1 MTPTDPASERAPE
14 PEQPSLLPGLRATVR
29 SAKRSGESAAAARR
43 APVEA
48 APVDPVAQVL
58 VDVPLAHLDRPFDYL
73 VPATMDADVAPGVR
87 VKVRF
92 AGQDVDGFVVAR
104 QAASEHP
111 RLQPLR
117 RVVSPEPVLAP
128 EIAALSAAV
137 AQRYAGA
144 RSDVLRLAIP
154 PRHAATERSTA
165 EKWAA
170 LPAPVPPAA
179 APTLEAARA
188 AWSGLEHGAAFLD
201 HLGRG
206 AGVRAVWNAGP
217 GADWPGQLA
226 HAVAS
231 SYAAGRGVVVC
242 VPDGRDVDRVDA
254 ALVGVLGEGH
264 HVVLR
269 ADAGPAARY
278 RDFLAVRRGRVRIA
292 VGTRAAVWAPVH
304 DLGLVVVWDDGD
316 DLLAEPRAPYP
327 HAREV
332 ARLRAEAAGAAA
344 LFGAHARSVETLGM
358 LGEGWAR
365 PVAPSRAALREAVRV
380 TVAGAT
386 DVEVERDPF
395 ARSTRFP
402 TAARDL
408 VRRGLETGPVLVQA
422 PRAGYAA
429 GLACER
435 CRTPARCAA
444 CAGPLHQPSAARPPT
459 CRWCGTAEPAW
470 ACGVCGHRGLR
481 APVVGQERTAE
492 ELGRAF
498 PGVTVRTSAGDGVL
512 ASVPDRPAIVVAT
525 PGAEPFVEAD
535 AGAAGEPGTTAG
547 YAAVLLLDA
556 WVALARVE
564 LRTGEEALRRWMN
577 AAALVRPG
585 GEVVVV
591 GDASEP
597 AVQALVR
604 WDPVGYAE
612 REAADRAGAHL
623 PPGARLATV
632 TGEEAAV
639 TAYLAAVEVPAPVE
653 VLGPVPAPPRPGR
666 PEGEE
671 EVRAVLRVPAAAGLV
686 LQDALGAAARERS
699 ARKLAAVRVQLD
711 PPSL

>member
-1 MTPTDPASERAPE
+1 MTSTPPPE
-14 PEQPSLLPGLRATVR
+14 PEQPSLLPELRGAVR
-29 SAKRSGESAAAARR
+29 GAVREAQVRRERAGARQKK
-43 APVEA
+43 AVEPA
-48 APVDPVAQVL
+48 EVDPVAAVL

-73 VPATMDADVAPGVR
+73 VPAALDEAAQPGVR

-104 QAASEHP
+104 RAESEHP

-117 RVVSPEPVLAP
+117 RVVSAERVLAP
-128 EIAALSAAV
+128 EVAALSAAV
-137 AQRYAGA
+137 ARRYAGA
-144 RSDVLRLAIP
+144 RSDVLRLAVP

-165 EKWAA
+165 ERWAAEPPPVAPA
-170 LPAPVPPAA
+170 LPA
-179 APTLEAARA
+179 TLTAARA
-188 AWSGLEHGAAFLD
+188 AWDDLEHGAAFCD
-201 HLGRG
+201 HLARG
-206 AGVRAVWNAGP
+206 GGARAVWGAPP
-217 GADWPGQLA
+217 GADWPTQVA
-226 HAVAS
+226 HAVAVTC
-231 SYAAGRGVVVC
+231 AAGRGAVVC

-254 ALVGVLGEGH
+254 ALRGVLGEGH
-264 HVVLR
+264 HVTLR

-278 RDFLAVRRGRVRIA
+278 RDFLAVSRGRVRVA
-292 VGTRAAVWAPVH
+292 LGTRGAVWAPVA

-327 HAREV
+327 HALEV

-344 LFGAHARSVETLGM
+344 LVGAHARSVESLQ
-358 LGEGWAR
+358 LLRSGWAR
-365 PVAPSRAALREAVRV
+365 PVAASREVLRRSVRV
-380 TVAGAT
+380 VVAGAT
-386 DVEVERDPF
+386 DLEVERDPF

-408 VRRGLETGPVLVQA
+408 VRRALADGPVLVQA
-422 PRAGYAA
+422 PRGGYAA

-435 CRTPARCAA
+435 CRTPARCAT
-444 CAGPLHQPSAARPPT
+444 CTGPLHQPSATTPPR
-459 CRWCGTAEPAW
+459 CRWCGTVADAW
-470 ACGVCGHRGLR
+470 ACEVCGHRGLR

-498 PGVTVRTSAGDGVL
+498 PGVTVRTSAGDHVL
-512 ASVPDRPAIVVAT
+512 ASVDDAPAIVVAT
-525 PGAEPFVEAD
+525 PGAEPVAS
-535 AGAAGEPGTTAG
+535 GG
-547 YAAVLLLDA
+547 YAGVLLLDA
-556 WVALARVE
+556 WLALARAD

-591 GDASEP
+591 GDPAHP

-612 REAADRAGAHL
+612 REAAERTAAHL

-632 TGEEAAV
+632 TGEADAV
-639 TAYLAAVEVPAPVE
+639 EAYLGALHLPPPQE

-666 PEGEE
+666 PPGEE
-671 EVRAVLRVPAAAGLV
+671 PEVRAVLRVPAASGRALE
-686 LQDALGAAARERS
+686 DALGDAARERS
-699 ARKLAAVRVQLD
+699 ARKLPAVRVQLD
-711 PPSL
+711 PPTL